1 MWCTNKTG
9 ILKFG
14 IKVTHGVKDKCS
26 KGLCECVEIR
36 ILYENRGWKVCLMYE
51 GGFRNVT
58 DRELTARRNV

>member
-36 ILYENRGWKVCLMYE
+36 ILYENQGWKVCLMYE